1 MTLVLWTHSGPPGA
15 KHEAGSASAAS
26 GTRKRLQDGT
36 HIFFCLFQFY
46 LFWLHW
52 LFIAVFRFSLVAASR
67 GYSSSCVQ
75 ASHCSDLS
83 RCGAE
88 ALGMQGFSS

>member
-52 LFIAVFRFSLVAASR
+52 LFIAVFRFSLVAAST
-67 GYSSSCVQ
+67 SCRLLIAVTSLVVEQ
-75 ASHCSDLS
+75 RL
-83 RCGAE
+83 
-88 ALGMQGFSS
+88 

>member
-52 LFIAVFRFSLVAASR
+52 LFIAVFRFSLVAASTACR
-67 GYSSSCVQ
+67 LLIAVTSLV
-75 ASHCSDLS
+75 
-83 RCGAE
+83 AE
-88 ALGMQGFSS
+88 QRL